1 MTTARRLAVVLTA
14 GLLVGLLAGCASS
27 GQQVAQGADVTANG
41 EKGWHGTTVPDGYP
55 LPAVPFTDTAGAST
69 TLADEARTPVTLV
82 FFGYTHCPDIC
93 NVVLANMASALRG
106 TSPAVRNDVRLV
118 FVSTDPQR
126 DTTKIV
132 RGYLDRFDPHFAGL
146 VGPVDDVAK
155 AARALYISYERPDG
169 STGGSYLVDHG
180 TYTTAFVRGQARLV
194 WSDTTPVAD
203 IRADLVR
210 LSGLA

>member
-1 MTTARRLAVVLTA
+1 MTTANKVAVVLTA
-14 GLLVGLLAGCASS
+14 GLLAGLLAGCASS
-27 GQQVAQGADVTANG
+27 GQQVAQGAGVTANG
-41 EKGWHGTTVPDGYP
+41 EKGWHGTSVPDGYP
-55 LPAVPFTDTAGAST
+55 LPTVPFTDTAGAST

-106 TSPAVRNDVRLV
+106 TSSAVRKDVRLV

-126 DTTKIV
+126 DTPKVV
-132 RGYLDRFDPHFAGL
+132 RDYLDRFDPGFAGL
-146 VGPVDDVAK
+146 VAPVGDVAK
-155 AARALYISYERPDG
+155 AARALYISYEKPDG

-180 TYTTAFVRGQARLV
+180 TYTTAFVRGTARLV